1 MKIEIYTECFKA
13 LSDKTRLRIFFLLSF
28 LNKELAV
35 CEIMDSL
42 NESMYNVSR
51 HLKILRYAGLI
62 IENKQ
67 GRWVLYSLNL
77 ESDKLQPDLVK
88 LVRSLDKTLFADD
101 IKRAHERLKLRKH
114 GKIVCCIN
122 KPGTSRKRKH

>member
-1 MKIEIYTECFKA
+1 MNIEICTGCFKA
-13 LSDKTRLRIFFLLSF
+13 LSDKTRLRIFFLLSS

-42 NESMYNVSR
+42 NESLYNVSR
-51 HLKILRYAGLI
+51 HLKILRYAGLLN
-62 IENKQ
+62 EHKQ
-67 GRWVLYSLNL
+67 SRWVLYSLNL
-77 ESDKLQPDLVK
+77 ESYALQPDLVK

-101 IKRAHERLKLRKH
+101 IKRAHDRLKLRKQ

-122 KPGTSRKRKH
+122 KPDTAKKIKL